1 MLSLGH
7 IYTIMKTAAFRY
19 SDDNCLSSGAAIAYY
34 TTFALAPV
42 LLIVIAVAGLIFG
55 EDAARGAVVDQISGL
70 MGQQGADAIQSMLQ
84 GASNKKSGI
93 IATVIG
99 VVTLLITASGV
110 FGEMQAALNRIW
122 EAKPTTGAV
131 SQLVRARLQSLGL
144 VIVLGFLLMVSL
156 VVSATL
162 AALGGWLSAHLPGT
176 KYLLYAVDI
185 VVSLGLTSLL
195 FGVIYKALP
204 DANIAWRDV
213 AFGAVVTALLFAVGR
228 NLISLYVAHST
239 IGSSYGAAGAFALI
253 LVWIYYSSQIFLFGA
268 EFTRVWSDR
277 HGTRAAATRAAKLA
291 AAGHAA
297 EIRQL
302 KQDLDDAKITRE
314 PRTTPLS

>member
-1 MLSLGH
+1 MWRHTYG
-7 IYTIMKTAAFRY
+7 IMKTTALRY
-19 SDDNCLSSGAAIAYY
+19 SNDNCLSSGAAIAYY
-34 TTFALAPV
+34 TTFSLAPV

-70 MGQQGADAIQSMLQ
+70 MGQQGADAIQAMLQ
-84 GASNKKSGI
+84 GAANKKSGI
-93 IATVIG
+93 IATVVGI
-99 VVTLLITASGV
+99 VTLVVSATGV
-110 FGEMQAALNRIW
+110 FTEMLYVLNRIW
-122 EAKPTTGAV
+122 EAKPASGAV

-144 VIVLGFLLMVSL
+144 VITLGFLLMVSL

-162 AALGGWLSAHLPGT
+162 AALGSWLSARLPGT
-176 KYLLYAVDI
+176 SYLLYVLSFF
-185 VVSLGLTSLL
+185 VSLGLTSLL
-195 FGVIYKALP
+195 FGLIYKVLP

-213 AFGAVVTALLFAVGR
+213 AVGAVVTALLFAVGR

-277 HGTRAAATRAAKLA
+277 HGTRAAATLAARLA

-297 EIRQL
+297 EIEQL
-302 KQDLDDAKITRE
+302 KQDLEGAKITRE
-314 PRTTPLS
+314 PRATPRA